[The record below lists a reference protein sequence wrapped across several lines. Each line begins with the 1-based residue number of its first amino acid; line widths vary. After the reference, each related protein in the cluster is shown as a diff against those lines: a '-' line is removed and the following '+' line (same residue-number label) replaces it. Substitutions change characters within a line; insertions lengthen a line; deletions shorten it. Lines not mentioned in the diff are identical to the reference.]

1 VSFLEPVK
9 DKMRVETGSLLMFD
23 NIVVVR
29 VSEAVLLVNDRVKF
43 IGAESFL
50 CGLLA

>member
-1 VSFLEPVK
+1 
-9 DKMRVETGSLLMFD
+9 MFD

-29 VSEAVLLVNDRVKF
+29 VSKAVVLVNDRVKF
-43 IGAESFL
+43 MGVESFL